1 MTMES
6 FILILFAG
14 ICFGVC
20 VDVYLAR
27 KGF

>member
-1 MTMES
+1 MES